1 MSFAGR
7 IFMENAAGTAVAS
20 LGQIVEGYVVVFGRE
35 DGISLRSLEEA
46 ARGDFLN
53 LVRTAR
59 QRVEQR
65 FGPTVL
71 FEHGPSF
78 AGTDVSCGVNRMH
91 LHIVPYAGR
100 SLKNEIEKTFQCR
113 ATASTIEQVLK
124 MLNCWDI
131 DRPYFWIEEG
141 EGVFLFSYGERRES
155 QVVRRVIA
163 QQVGMGESWNWREYP
178 TPDVAER
185 VAKELLTGAVLQPSD
200 RIHAKLV

>member
-1 MSFAGR
+1 MSNTCAFFREKENAGPGGSEYVQDCEKRPTSAIKLTMLSLTKRSEDSKGGPCMSFAGR

-100 SLKNEIEKTFQCR
+100 SLKNEI
-113 ATASTIEQVLK
+113 
-124 MLNCWDI
+124 
-131 DRPYFWIEEG
+131 
-141 EGVFLFSYGERRES
+141 
-155 QVVRRVIA
+155 
-163 QQVGMGESWNWREYP
+163 
-178 TPDVAER
+178 
-185 VAKELLTGAVLQPSD
+185 
-200 RIHAKLV
+200 